1 MTDIFTKT
9 YLNII
14 TQESGTIDDIP
25 FPHTG
30 KGLDSF
36 PNADHKVISQILID
50 LKRSEWANNQQILN
64 IIASD
69 YWVRLDYRKYINN
82 NNFDDLKSTVA
93 GVCYKHMKEFNNIA
107 KGE

>member
-1 MTDIFTKT
+1 MKDIFTQT

-14 TQESGTIDDIP
+14 TQESGTIGDVPI
-25 FPHTG
+25 PHTG

-64 IIASD
+64 IIASN
-69 YWVRLDYRKYINN
+69 YWVRLDYRKYVNN

-93 GVCYKHMKEFNNIA
+93 GVCYKHMNEFNNIIN
-107 KGE
+107 KK